1 MSLVVCLLLRT
12 VSFAALCFVRSSACK
27 LTSRKDPAADIRMS
41 TYLLSGLFL
50 VAVLLTVRLCV
61 FGLRV
66 QVVVSSEKAVKLGV
80 GRGGVSEQNRAVHAS
95 RSQEG
100 MVAAEE
106 INAEVDLVVCLRFG
120 SFSIVALCFVGSSA
134 AVVPGSRG
142 DHVADV
148 ILSTYL
154 LSGVFFFAMP
164 PMMISRLMGRS
175 VQAVALCEDRE
186 KWFSDAAVFVNET
199 EFSRRQGR
207 RKGWQTRM
215 RCRTRFIEGCL
226 RMMSWCWLSIVDW
239 RMRRRRKRNR
249 SEKLL

>member
-1 MSLVVCLLLRT
+1 
-12 VSFAALCFVRSSACK
+12 
-27 LTSRKDPAADIRMS
+27 MS

-175 VQAVALCEDRE
+175 VQAVALVFQTSRKEEGMADEDEVQDEIHRGLFEDDELVLAVNSGLEDEE
-186 KWFSDAAVFVNET
+186 KE
-199 EFSRRQGR
+199 EEEQ
-207 RKGWQTRM
+207 
-215 RCRTRFIEGCL
+215 E
-226 RMMSWCWLSIVDW
+226 
-239 RMRRRRKRNR
+239 
-249 SEKLL
+249 